1 MGDNQKKVVP
11 RMEVYEDNGS
21 WMWVSF
27 APESRLIVAFTIGPR
42 KQYVANELVNLT
54 ADRLSENIPF
64 YVTDGLDFYKVAL
77 LNQYGVKVEY
87 PKTGKRGRPRKP
99 KIFPHKNLKYA
110 QVVKKRKG
118 RKLKKVEKKTIF
130 GKGINQSE
138 ISTSLVERQNLT
150 FRQDNNRVSRK
161 TIGFSKIAKW
171 LVNHMKLY
179 CTHFNF
185 CRGHGGLKYK
195 DDRGV
200 ECKNTPA
207 RQAGITDSKWTLR
220 NLLTFKC
227 FKTPII

>member
-1 MGDNQKKVVP
+1 MK
-11 RMEVYEDNGS
+11 
-21 WMWVSF
+21 
-27 APESRLIVAFTIGPR
+27 L
-42 KQYVANELVNLT
+42 
-54 ADRLSENIPF
+54 ADDCLSENKPI

-77 LNQYGVKVEY
+77 LNHYGLRIEY
-87 PKTGKRGRPRKP
+87 PKTGKRGRPRNQ
-99 KIFPHKNLKYA
+99 KIVPPDYLKYA

-118 RKLKKVEKKTIF
+118 GKLKKVEKNVVF
-130 GKGINQSE
+130 GKGIEQSA
-138 ISTSLVERQNLT
+138 ISTSLIERQNLT

-171 LVNHMKLY
+171 LVNQMKLY

-195 DDRGV
+195 DERGIQS
-200 ECKNTPA
+200 KNTPA

-227 FKTPII
+227 FKTPIK

>member
-1 MGDNQKKVVP
+1 M
-11 RMEVYEDNGS
+11 
-21 WMWVSF
+21 
-27 APESRLIVAFTIGPR
+27 
-42 KQYVANELVNLT
+42 
-54 ADRLSENIPF
+54 
-64 YVTDGLDFYKVAL
+64 
-77 LNQYGVKVEY
+77 
-87 PKTGKRGRPRKP
+87 
-99 KIFPHKNLKYA
+99 KYA
-110 QVVKKRKG
+110 QIVKKRMRGKL
-118 RKLKKVEKKTIF
+118 RKIEKNVIF
-130 GKGINQSE
+130 GEDIEQSA
-138 ISTSLVERQNLT
+138 ISTSLIERQNLT

-185 CRGHGGLKYK
+185 CRGHRGLKYK

-207 RQAGITDSKWTLR
+207 RAAGITDSKWTLR

>member
-1 MGDNQKKVVP
+1 MK
-11 RMEVYEDNGS
+11 VYEDNGS

-42 KQYVANELVNLT
+42 KQYVADELVKLT
-54 ADRLSENIPF
+54 DDCLSENKPVF
-64 YVTDGLDFYKVAL
+64 VTDGLNFYKVAL
-77 LNQYGVKVEY
+77 LNQYGVQVEY

-99 KIFPHKNLKYA
+99 EKVPSENLKYA

-118 RKLKKVEKKTIF
+118 GKLQKVKKNVVF
-130 GKGINQSE
+130 GEGIEQSD
-138 ISTSLVERQNLT
+138 ISTSLIERQNLT

-171 LVNHMKLY
+171 LVNQMKLY

-195 DDRGV
+195 DGRGIQ
-200 ECKNTPA
+200 CKNTPA
-207 RQAGITDSKWTLR
+207 RQAGITQSKWSLKE
-220 NLLTFKC
+220 LLTFRW
-227 FKTPII
+227 FKTPIT